1 MLKGSTVLARRHG
14 QVDDVTKGSQ
24 CIVIDRGIGAI
35 QYVVSVCWT
44 NNKRRVAQL
53 RLLLVGDASCGHG
66 SNDSSKHAF
75 GWAESD
81 INNCYSVHAI
91 NKQSFSHFTI

>member
-35 QYVVSVCWT
+35 QYVVSVRICWT
-44 NNKRRVAQL
+44 NNKRRVAL
-53 RLLLVGDASCGHG
+53 PRLLLAGDVRFDHG
-66 SNDSSKHAF
+66 SNDPSKHAF
-75 GWAESD
+75 SWAN
-81 INNCYSVHAI
+81 IKY
-91 NKQSFSHFTI
+91 QLLLLG